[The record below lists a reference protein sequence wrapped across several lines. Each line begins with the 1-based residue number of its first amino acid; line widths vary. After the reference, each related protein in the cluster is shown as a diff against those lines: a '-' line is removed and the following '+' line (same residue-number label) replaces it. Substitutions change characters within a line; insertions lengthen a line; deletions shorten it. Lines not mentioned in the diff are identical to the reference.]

1 MTSTKITTATVGSAL
16 AAMALAPLAI
26 SAPATAA
33 GGTAVTQAQR
43 AGAGATHVV
52 RTERQLRRAV
62 VHANRSTGPDTIR
75 LARNIRLTQAGVG
88 GARVGDLDVSDDLEI
103 RGDDHVIN
111 GLRNDRIFDV
121 RPDTRLVVRGTTLR
135 KGRAQD
141 GENGGAIRNAG
152 TTVVASST
160 LENNAAISGESA
172 SGGAIVN
179 EGGTVTVRRSVLDDN
194 RARRAGGG
202 IEGTEGATTRIRRS
216 ELVRNSTGSTPGNGG
231 AFHQTG
237 AGETTVRG
245 SMVARNRA
253 SAEGG
258 GLWNSAAGTMVVAR
272 TSFVDNVASGA
283 EDDQGGGG
291 LYNDGGELT
300 VRDSRLRGNVADGAS
315 GSGGGLLNVN
325 GAVTVADTTFS
336 DNDAVRAG
344 GGIETNVGSMTIT
357 DTRALRN
364 STGANPGNGGGLH
377 ITGAGN
383 VTWDGGDVL
392 ANTAAAEGGGLWN
405 SATGTLIV
413 TDVTIQGNEAPVN
426 PDNHNDGGVFTVDGQ
441 PVPPTP

>member
-1 MTSTKITTATVGSAL
+1 MTSPWITTATAGSAL
-16 AAMALAPLAI
+16 AALALTPLAI
-26 SAPATAA
+26 AAPASAA
-33 GGTAVTQAQR
+33 GGVSAERQR
-43 AGAGATHVV
+43 AGDTHVV

-62 VHANRSTGPDTIR
+62 LRANQRDGQDTIR
-75 LARNIRLTQAGVG
+75 LTRNIRLTRDGGG
-88 GARVGDLDVSDDLEI
+88 GARFGDLDVADDLEI

-135 KGRAQD
+135 KGRALD
-141 GENGGAIRNAG
+141 GENGGAIRSFG
-152 TTVVASST
+152 TTVVNSST
-160 LENNAAISGESA
+160 LMNNAAVRGDTA
-172 SGGAIVN
+172 SGGAISN
-179 EGGTVTVRRSVLDDN
+179 EGGTLVVRRSALISN

-202 IEGTEGATTRIRRS
+202 IEATEGAATRIKRS
-216 ELVRNSTGSTPGNGG
+216 SLADNSTGAIPGNGG

-237 AGETTVRG
+237 AGETVVRG
-245 SMVARNRA
+245 SEVLDNRA

-258 GLWNSAAGTMVVAR
+258 GLWNSATGTMRVLG
-272 TSFVDNVASGA
+272 TSLERNIASGA
-283 EDDQGGGG
+283 AADQGGGG

-300 VRDSRLRGNVADGAS
+300 VRDSRLRGNVADGVS
-315 GSGGGLLNVN
+315 GSGGGLLNV
-325 GAVTVADTTFS
+325 GGVVTLAATTLS
-336 DNDAVRAG
+336 GNDAVRAG
-344 GGIETNVGSMTIT
+344 GGIETAAGSMTIT

-364 STGANPGNGGGLH
+364 TTGANPGNGGGLH

-405 SATGTLIV
+405 SPTGTLTV
-413 TDVTIQGNEAPVN
+413 TDVTIEGNEAPVN
-426 PDNHNDGGVFTVDGQ
+426 PDNHNDGGVFTIDGE